1 LGYITAWLVPLSIKE
16 PTHAKENTLKPDS
29 LIKLLVVSLL
39 TVSLVAC
46 GGGGG
51 GGSSSDSSTSGGGGS
66 SSSAG
71 FDASLIGTWR
81 SVCMFIGGSEP
92 YIIAIIHYLGAGQA
106 TDSVEWYSDAGCTS
120 ATGLKKVNIST
131 YDVGES
137 ITASGKS
144 GYEIDATINSWE
156 LTQDGVTVSSGTS
169 VPTQYDIVAIDG
181 DRLYNSGLTRSLA
194 GPVTNPDDRPATLDL
209 TNYYTRQ

>member
-1 LGYITAWLVPLSIKE
+1 M
-16 PTHAKENTLKPDS
+16 KPDS

-51 GGSSSDSSTSGGGGS
+51 GGSSSDSDTGSTGDSGGSGS
-66 SSSAG
+66 SSST
-71 FDASLIGTWR
+71 FEASLIGTWR

-92 YIIAIIHYLGAGQA
+92 YIITIIHYLGSGQA
-106 TDSVEWYSDAGCTS
+106 TDSVEWYSDSGCTS

-131 YDVGES
+131 YDVGNG

-144 GYEIDATINSWE
+144 GYEIDGTINSWE
-156 LTQDGVTVSSGTS
+156 LTQDGATVSSGTG
-169 VPTQYDIVAIDG
+169 VPTQYDIVAIEG
-181 DRLYNSGLTRSLA
+181 DRLYNSGLTRSTSS
-194 GPVTNPDDRPATLDL
+194 PITNPADRPTTLDL